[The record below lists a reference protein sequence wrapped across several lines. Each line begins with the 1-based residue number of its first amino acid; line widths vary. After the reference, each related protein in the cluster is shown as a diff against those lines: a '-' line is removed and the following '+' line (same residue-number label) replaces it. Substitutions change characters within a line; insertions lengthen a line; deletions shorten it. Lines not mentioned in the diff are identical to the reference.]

1 VSDNTNNLLL
11 GLFLKY
17 DFWESN
23 HLLIGDQYFQGREQA
38 HLLRII
44 SEAHQ
49 QVQAGS
55 NHQRGGGLVDG

>member
-1 VSDNTNNLLL
+1 VNENTNNLLL
-11 GLFLKY
+11 GLFLKN

-23 HLLIGDQYFQGREQA
+23 RLLIGDQYFQGREQA

-49 QVQAGS
+49 QV
-55 NHQRGGGLVDG
+55 